1 MEWLVELYSSVSDET
16 LDEIAY
22 ILGGEEGV
30 IIINMIKNVDE
41 ITVEEIAEDTEIQ
54 VNTVRKILYKFYNHS
69 LVTSRRFRDKDTG
82 WFIFQWRLQPELVE
96 AFVTSMKS
104 KILKKLK
111 SRVDYELKHEFYQC
125 GNPECPRI
133 TFEDAM
139 DTVFNC
145 PVCGSPLKPLGNDE
159 VIDFLE
165 DKIEEIEGELKS

>member
-1 MEWLVELYSSVSDET
+1 VEWLVALYSSVSDET
-16 LDEIAY
+16 LNEIAY
-22 ILGGEEGV
+22 ILGGEDGI
-30 IIINMIKNVDE
+30 IIINMIKDVDE
-41 ITVEEIAEDTEIQ
+41 ITVEEIAEETEIQ
-54 VNTVRKILYKFYNHS
+54 INMVRKILYKFYNHS

-96 AFVTSMKS
+96 AFVSGMKS

-125 GNPECPRI
+125 GSPECPRI

-145 PVCGSPLKPLGNDE
+145 PVCGNPLKPLGNDE
-159 VIDFLE
+159 VVDFLE
-165 DKIEEIEGELKS
+165 GKIEEIEGELEG

>member
-1 MEWLVELYSSVSDET
+1 MYSSVSDET

-30 IIINMIKNVDE
+30 IIINMIKDVDE
-41 ITVEEIAEDTEIQ
+41 ITVEEIAEKTEIQ
-54 VNTVRKILYKFYNHS
+54 INTVRKILYKFYNHS

-111 SRVDYELKHEFYQC
+111 SRLDYELKHEFYHC
-125 GNPECPRI
+125 GNPECTRI

-145 PVCGSPLKPLGNDE
+145 PVCGEPLKPQNNDE

-165 DKIEEIEGELKS
+165 DKVKEIEGELEG